1 MCNGA
6 RPISI
11 TQMELGGPQNF
22 ILNPV
27 LTKMLSQGSQE
38 QAQSHEALG
47 HWQLLWI
54 YFEAYWVNTYASQYW
69 KGSLTKT

>member
-22 ILNPV
+22 ILNSV

-38 QAQSHEALG
+38 QVQSHEALG
-47 HWQLLWI
+47 HRQL
-54 YFEAYWVNTYASQYW
+54 F
-69 KGSLTKT
+69 